1 MTSGTRTWRIAAN
14 VLTGATLL
22 GASLYAR
29 SASRRLAACRGIEI
43 TDEEI
48 ATQSFVESHTVRD
61 FVNPRAMRSGVAD
74 MHTVVLRMPLNR
86 DISDEEILAQATK
99 SFFNGW
105 VFYPEAKALALWKPA
120 DTTYSSTSSGSD
132 LGEQQD

>member
-1 MTSGTRTWRIAAN
+1 M
-14 VLTGATLL
+14 

-29 SASRRLAACRGIEI
+29 SVSRRLAACRDLEI

-48 ATQSFVESHTVRD
+48 ATQSFVESPTVRD

-74 MHTVVLRMPLNR
+74 MRTVVLRMPLNR

-105 VFYPEAKALALWKPA
+105 VFYPEAKALATWKPA
-120 DTTYSSTSSGSD
+120 DTTYSSRFSGSD